1 MDRVLG
7 FLGLS
12 GNSGLIVIGLAFSSG
27 LIVASTMVA
36 IGAVVPFTFKT
47 PRRTLSSLLAT
58 VTIVGSIAV
67 LASIVFLIRNG
78 TAIAP
83 ILLFGGL
90 GLLLGPLLAQAL
102 ERSSK
107 SSSVVLSAVI
117 VVQGATLAAVD
128 RYFL

>member
-7 FLGLS
+7 FLGL
-12 GNSGLIVIGLAFSSG
+12 GEHSGLIVIGLAFSSG

-47 PRRTLSSLLAT
+47 PRQTLSSLLAT
-58 VTIVGSIAV
+58 VTIAGSIAV
-67 LASIVFLIRNG
+67 LASIVFLIWTG

-83 ILLFGGL
+83 VLLFGGL
-90 GLLLGPLLAQAL
+90 GLLSGPLLAQAL
-102 ERSSK
+102 ERSGK

>member
-7 FLGLS
+7 FLGL
-12 GNSGLIVIGLAFSSG
+12 GEHSGLIVIGLAFSSG

-47 PRRTLSSLLAT
+47 PRQTLSSLLAT
-58 VTIVGSIAV
+58 VTIAGSIAV
-67 LASIVFLIRNG
+67 LASIVFLIWTG

-83 ILLFGGL
+83 VLLFGGL
-90 GLLLGPLLAQAL
+90 GLLWGPLLAQAL
-102 ERSSK
+102 ERSGK
-107 SSSVVLSAVI
+107 SSSVVLSAVL